1 MGRAKYEGVEK
12 IMITADGGGSNS
24 VPRRFWKKELQR
36 LADYLQMDIHVCHF
50 PPGISKW
57 NQIEHRLF
65 SYISKNWRARP
76 LETLRSLST

>member
-57 NQIEHRLF
+57 NKIEHRLF